1 MLGFGSVESGFVGLA
16 PAVRGARGNG
26 LARRCPLR
34 QGRVMMSEAHQ
45 QTSDNGAQ
53 KPEVQLP
60 LFPKRFDLVL
70 AALCAGELSLGAAVL
85 ILPPSL
91 AGHTSWFSQISL
103 DVNAGA
109 TGLAFTVPL
118 LIMGF
123 GLSKVPLPFF
133 QDLTKLT
140 RQVVDEL
147 LGNSSIFELFLFA
160 SAAGIGEELLFR
172 NIILDTVNYLTNSE
186 SIGLAISSL
195 LFGLTHF
202 ASPAYAVLSG
212 LAGVLFGWEFLLSSN
227 NVVVPILTHSL
238 YDFVFALIVIRE
250 YNR

>member
-16 PAVRGARGNG
+16 PAVKRSQGNG
-26 LARRCPLR
+26 LARRCRLG
-34 QGRVMMSEAHQ
+34 QGRVMMSKAHQ

-53 KPEVQLP
+53 KPEVKLP
-60 LFPKRFDLVL
+60 LFPKKVDLVL
-70 AALCAGELSLGAAVL
+70 AALCAGELSLGSAVL

-91 AGHTSWFSQISL
+91 AGHTSWFSQFSL
-103 DVNAGA
+103 DVNGGV

-118 LIMGF
+118 LVLGL

-133 QDLTKLT
+133 QDLTELT
-140 RQVVDEL
+140 RRAVDEV
-147 LGNSSIFELFLFA
+147 LGNSSVVELFLFA
-160 SAAGIGEELLFR
+160 CAAGIGEELLFR
-172 NIILDTVNYLTNSE
+172 SIILDTVNYATNSQ

-212 LAGVLFGWEFLLSSN
+212 LAGVFFGWEFLVSSN
-227 NVVVPILTHSL
+227 NVLAPILTHAL
-238 YDFVFALIVIRE
+238 YDFVFAIIVIRE